1 VTGAG
6 IAYSET
12 GADIELPAGSGFEVQ
27 LAAPVVV
34 TRVRDP

>member
-1 VTGAG
+1 MVLRAPAPQQRSKKGL
-6 IAYSET
+6 I
-12 GADIELPAGSGFEVQ
+12 AGSGFEVP